1 MYKSIQVERRDLML
15 AIFLAPIYILLN
27 IYVLRWGYLW
37 IGNCHHLFQ
46 SRIFRI
52 ILTVI
57 YTLIALTPLT
67 GFLIRKPAFLHR
79 ILKITSNYFLGIF
92 MYILMVLFSIDIV
105 RLILKY
111 AVHASWIQSRI
122 VFAAV
127 GACCICIVIIISFS
141 GIYHAKHIKVTPY
154 KITVDKSAPDMDSL
168 KIVLLADTHFGYNS
182 GAVHAQEIVDKINEQ
197 QPDLVCIAGDI
208 FDNEYDA
215 VREPE
220 KISEILRTIR
230 SKYGVYACWGNHDLN
245 EPILAGFT
253 FKHKKEDSKQLKDPR
268 MKRFLQNSN
277 IQLLED
283 EAVLIDNSFYVV
295 GRKDASLIE
304 KIEEKRKTPA
314 QLTQKLDKDKT
325 IIVIDHQPKELQDIA
340 DAGVDLDL
348 CGHTHD
354 GQTFPGNF
362 TVKFLW
368 ENPCGYLQKG
378 SMHNIVTSGSGVW
391 GPAMRVGTDSEICTI
406 NLIFSNS

>member
-1 MYKSIQVERRDLML
+1 ML
-15 AIFLAPIYILLN
+15 AIFLAPVYILLN

-46 SRIFRI
+46 SMIFRI
-52 ILTVI
+52 ILTVV

-92 MYILMVLFSIDIV
+92 MYILMVLLSIDII

-111 AVHASWIQSRI
+111 VVHASWIQSRI

-127 GACCICIVIIISFS
+127 GACCICVVIIISFS

-197 QPDLVCIAGDI
+197 KPDLVCIAGDI

-220 KISEILRTIR
+220 KISEILRTIK

-354 GQTFPGNF
+354 GQTFPGNY

-406 NLIFSNS
+406 NLTFTNS

>member
-1 MYKSIQVERRDLML
+1 ML

-197 QPDLVCIAGDI
+197 NPDLVCIAGDI

-354 GQTFPGNF
+354 GQTFPGNY

-406 NLIFSNS
+406 NLTFSNS

>member
-1 MYKSIQVERRDLML
+1 ML

-92 MYILMVLFSIDIV
+92 IYILMVLFSIDIV

-197 QPDLVCIAGDI
+197 NPDLVCIAGDI

-314 QLTQKLDKDKT
+314 QLTQKLDKNKT

-368 ENPCGYLQKG
+368 ENPCGYRQKG

>member
-1 MYKSIQVERRDLML
+1 ML
-15 AIFLAPIYILLN
+15 AIFLAPVYILLN
-27 IYVLRWGYLW
+27 IYVLRWGCLW

-52 ILTVI
+52 ILTVV
-57 YTLIALTPLT
+57 YTLVALTPLT
-67 GFLIRKPAFLHR
+67 GFLIHKPAFLHR

-197 QPDLVCIAGDI
+197 NPDLVCIAGDI

-354 GQTFPGNF
+354 GQTFPGNY

-406 NLIFSNS
+406 NLTFSNS

>member
-1 MYKSIQVERRDLML
+1 ML

-92 MYILMVLFSIDIV
+92 MYILMVLFSIDVV

-295 GRKDASLIE
+295 RRKDASLIE

-391 GPAMRVGTDSEICTI
+391 GPAMRVGSDSEICTI

>member
-1 MYKSIQVERRDLML
+1 ML

-197 QPDLVCIAGDI
+197 NPDLVCIAGDI

-391 GPAMRVGTDSEICTI
+391 GPATRVGTDSEICTI

>member
-1 MYKSIQVERRDLML
+1 ML

-197 QPDLVCIAGDI
+197 NPDLVCIAGDI

-391 GPAMRVGTDSEICTI
+391 GPAMRVGTDSEIYTI

>member
-1 MYKSIQVERRDLML
+1 ML

-52 ILTVI
+52 KLTVI

-92 MYILMVLFSIDIV
+92 MYILMVLFSIDVV

-268 MKRFLQNSN
+268 MKLFLQNSN

-378 SMHNIVTSGSGVW
+378 YMHNIVTSGSGVW

-406 NLIFSNS
+406 NLTFSNS